1 LKTRVWRFSL
11 VRRGKYFCY
20 KLESQ
25 SPLRAFQLR
34 PDQVEPAKEEA
45 MSKASLAVA
54 IVATILACPAYAADL
69 CNDAHMKQM
78 DQMIAQMTDTAKQKE
93 ATAALDQSKAAMKN
107 GDTTGCMKH
116 MAEAHKAMG
125 L

>member
-1 LKTRVWRFSL
+1 MKTRVWRFSL

-20 KLESQ
+20 KQESQ

-34 PDQVEPAKEEA
+34 PDQVKEA

-93 ATAALDQSKAAMKN
+93 ARAALDQSKAAMKN
-107 GDTTGCMKH
+107 GDAAGCMKH